1 MEKICAALATNT
13 ALRWVNL
20 CGHITIGPK
29 GAQILAAS
37 LAENTTLTTLL
48 MDNARIGDVG
58 AIAMGNALKTNSTL
72 TDLNIGANGIRAQ
85 GAVSLAAGLRANSGI
100 VRLNLSH
107 NEFGSDSK
115 EKTDAAVGALAT
127 AIEKN
132 TTLKTLLLHRA

>member
-1 MEKICAALATNT
+1 
-13 ALRWVNL
+13 
-20 CGHITIGPK
+20 
-29 GAQILAAS
+29 
-37 LAENTTLTTLL
+37 

-85 GAVSLAAGLRANSGI
+85 GAVSLAAGLRVNSGI

-132 TTLKTLLLHRA
+132 TTMKTLLLHRA